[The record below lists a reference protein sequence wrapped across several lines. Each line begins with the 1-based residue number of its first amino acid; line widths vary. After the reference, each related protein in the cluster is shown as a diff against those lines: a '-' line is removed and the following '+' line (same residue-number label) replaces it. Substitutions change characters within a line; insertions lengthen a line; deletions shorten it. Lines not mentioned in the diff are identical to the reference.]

1 MRISPIN
8 NTYNSISRTPKFKAN
23 SDSEQDKTH
32 RTLVDISEVCVGM
45 WLLTD
50 NKKVEFKD
58 MVPKKEKLYEKIP
71 RVFFTLGIACLAI
84 DICVRLTALLDKDS

>member
-8 NTYNSISRTPKFKAN
+8 NTYNSVSGTPKFKAN

-32 RTLVDISEVCVGM
+32 RTLVDISEACVGM

-50 NKKVEFKD
+50 EKRVEFKD
-58 MVPKKEKLYEKIP
+58 LVQKKEKWYEKIP